1 VTEESP
7 IDLLVIPMT
16 KPLPHVSRN
25 LGDSWS
31 DLKILRE
38 LG

>member
-1 VTEESP
+1 
-7 IDLLVIPMT
+7 MT